1 MALKQ
6 LLITRRIAALEA
18 EQSELAKKIA
28 ATAERRAAW
37 KAREAQAE
45 TALGE
50 MDDHTT
56 AEERSAFETECS
68 EIEAEDTAI
77 TADET
82 AQNTRSSEIEEEIKK
97 LRGELEEIETRA
109 REAQKPQTAP
119 ESNPNKGESTM
130 RVYTNPNADYRERLR
145 AAAALPETRTFLGN
159 IKDIVR
165 GVTNAPLTVP
175 VTVLPLLRE
184 KVELYSKLL
193 KYTNFQSIRG
203 DAKQPILAAPPEAVW
218 TVNTGKINEVNLG
231 LYGINLGSHK
241 ISAYVGI
248 PNPYIEDSDE
258 NLLDISL
265 TAIGQGIGIGID
277 KAVLYGTGTNMP
289 YGIIPRLTATAK
301 PGCWD
306 TLMTGTFTAMT
317 SHVGKQSAAEV
328 TGGALLQ
335 ELFTVLGTA
344 KDKTGTGKKFWAMS
358 EETKTALLVMA
369 MNYNSSGAI
378 VAGIND
384 EMPILG
390 GKIETFDFMPAGV
403 ISGGY
408 GGGYTLVERSG
419 AKLVVSEHAKILDD
433 VTVCIGTARYD
444 GAPGIADSFAA
455 FSLNQT
461 AVSGTAVTFAKD
473 SANAAS

>member
-6 LLITRRIAALEA
+6 LLITRKIAELEK

-50 MDDHTT
+50 MDDNTT

-82 AQNTRSSEIEEEIKK
+82 AQNTRSGEIEDELTK
-97 LRGELEEIETRA
+97 LRGELDELNTRA
-109 REAQKPQTAP
+109 KQAAEPPKHQ
-119 ESNPNKGESTM
+119 NKGAESTM
-130 RVYTNPNADYRERLR
+130 RITGHPNADYRERLR
-145 AAAALPETRTFLGN
+145 AAVSLPETRTFLGDIRN
-159 IKDIVR
+159 IVR
-165 GVTNAPLTVP
+165 GITNAPLTVP
-175 VTVLPLLRE
+175 VAVLPLLRE
-184 KVELYSKLL
+184 KVEQYSKLL

-265 TAIGQGIGIGID
+265 TAIGQGIGIGVD
-277 KAVLYGTGTNMP
+277 KAILYGTGTNMP
-289 YGIIPRLTATAK
+289 VGIIPRLTATAK
-301 PGCWD
+301 PGYWD
-306 TLMTGTFTAMT
+306 TLMTGDFAAMT

-328 TGGALLQ
+328 TGDALLK
-335 ELFTVLGTA
+335 ELFTVLGRA

-358 EETKTALLVMA
+358 EETHTSLLVMA
-369 MNYNSSGAI
+369 MNYSASGAI

-390 GKIETFDFMPAGV
+390 GKIETFDFMPSGV
-403 ISGGY
+403 ITGGY

-419 AKLVVSEHAKILDD
+419 AKLTTSEHVKMLDD
-433 VTVCIGTARYD
+433 MTVCVGTARYD

-461 AVSGTAVTFAKD
+461 AVSGTAVTFTQDK
-473 SANAAS
+473 ANA

>member
-6 LLITRRIAALEA
+6 ILITRRIGELER
-18 EQSELAKKIA
+18 EQTELASKIA

-37 KAREAQAE
+37 KAREIQAE

-77 TADET
+77 TAEET
-82 AQNTRSSEIEEEIKK
+82 AQSTRASEIETELTK
-97 LRGELEEIETRA
+97 LRGELDELNTRA
-109 REAQKPQTAP
+109 KQAAEPPKHQ
-119 ESNPNKGESTM
+119 NKGAESTM
-130 RVYTNPNADYRERLR
+130 RITGNPNAEYRERLR
-145 AAAALPETRTFLGN
+145 AAAAQPETRTFLGDIRN
-159 IKDIVR
+159 IVR
-165 GVTNAPLTVP
+165 GITNAPLTVP
-175 VTVLPLLRE
+175 VHVLPLLRE
-184 KVELYSKLL
+184 KVGQYSKLL

-258 NLLDISL
+258 NLLDIAL
-265 TAIGQGIGIGID
+265 TAIGQGIGIGLD
-277 KAVLYGTGTNMP
+277 KAMLYGTGTNMP

-306 TLMTGTFTAMT
+306 TLMTGDFAAMT
-317 SHVGKQSAAEV
+317 SHVGRQSAETV
-328 TGGALLQ
+328 TGDDLLR

-358 EETKTALLVMA
+358 EETKTGLLVMA
-369 MNYNSSGAI
+369 MNYSASGAI

-384 EMPILG
+384 EMTIIG
-390 GKIETFDFMPAGV
+390 GRIETFDFMPSGV

-419 AKLVVSEHAKILDD
+419 AKLVTSEHVKILDD
-433 VTVCIGTARYD
+433 MTVCVGTARYD

-461 AVSGTAVTFAKD
+461 AVTADAVTFTQDK
-473 SANAAS
+473 ANA

>member
-82 AQNTRSSEIEEEIKK
+82 AQTTRSGEIEDELTK
-97 LRGELEEIETRA
+97 LRGELDELNTRA
-109 REAQKPQTAP
+109 KQAAEPPKHQ
-119 ESNPNKGESTM
+119 NKGAESTM
-130 RVYTNPNADYRERLR
+130 RITGHPNADYRERLR
-145 AAAALPETRTFLGN
+145 AAVSLPETRTFLEN

-165 GVTNAPLTVP
+165 GITNAPLTVP
-175 VTVLPLLRE
+175 AAVLPLLRE
-184 KVELYSKLL
+184 KVEQYSKLL

-258 NLLDISL
+258 NLLDIAL
-265 TAIGQGIGIGID
+265 TAIGQGIGIGVD
-277 KAVLYGTGTNMP
+277 KAILYGTGTNMP
-289 YGIIPRLTATAK
+289 VGIIPRLTASAK
-301 PGCWD
+301 PGYWD
-306 TLMTGTFTAMT
+306 TLMTADFTAMT
-317 SHVGKQSAAEV
+317 SHVGKQSAADV

-335 ELFTVLGTA
+335 EMFTVLGTA
-344 KDKTGTGKKFWAMS
+344 KDKTGTGRKFWAMS
-358 EETKTALLVMA
+358 EETKTTLLVMA

-384 EMPILG
+384 EMPIIG
-390 GKIETFDFMPAGV
+390 GKIETFDFMPSGV

-419 AKLVVSEHAKILDD
+419 AKLATSEHVKILDD

-444 GAPGIADSFAA
+444 GAPGIAESFAA

-461 AVSGTAVTFAKD
+461 AVSASAVTFAQDK
-473 SANAAS
+473 ANAAS

>member
-37 KAREAQAE
+37 KERETRAE

-50 MDDHTT
+50 MDDNTT

-77 TADET
+77 TADEQ
-82 AQNTRSSEIEEEIKK
+82 AQTTRSGEIEDELTK
-97 LRGELEEIETRA
+97 LRGELDELNTRA
-109 REAQKPQTAP
+109 KQAAEPPKHQ
-119 ESNPNKGESTM
+119 NKGAESTM
-130 RVYTNPNADYRERLR
+130 RITGHPNADYRERLR
-145 AAAALPETRTFLGN
+145 AMVALPETRTFLGDIRN
-159 IKDIVR
+159 IVR
-165 GVTNAPLTVP
+165 GITNAPLTVP
-175 VTVLPLLRE
+175 VAVLPLLRE
-184 KVELYSKLL
+184 KVEQYSKLL

-265 TAIGQGIGIGID
+265 TAIGQGIGIGVD
-277 KAVLYGTGTNMP
+277 KAILYGTGTNMP
-289 YGIIPRLTATAK
+289 VGIVPRLTASAK
-301 PGCWD
+301 PGYWD

-328 TGGALLQ
+328 TGDALLK

-358 EETKTALLVMA
+358 EETKTGLLVMA
-369 MNYNSSGAI
+369 MNYSASGAI

-384 EMPILG
+384 EMPIIG
-390 GKIETFDFMPAGV
+390 GRIETFDFMPSGV

-419 AKLVVSEHAKILDD
+419 TKLVTSEHVKILDD
-433 VTVCIGTARYD
+433 MTVCVGTARYD
-444 GAPGIADSFAA
+444 GAPGIAESFAA

-461 AVSGTAVTFAKD
+461 AVTADAVTFTQDK
-473 SANAAS
+473 ANA

>member
-37 KAREAQAE
+37 KAREERAE

-50 MDDHTT
+50 MNDNTT

-82 AQNTRSSEIEEEIKK
+82 AQTTRSGEIEDELTK
-97 LRGELEEIETRA
+97 LRGELDELNTRA
-109 REAQKPQTAP
+109 KQAAEPP
-119 ESNPNKGESTM
+119 EHQNKGAESTM
-130 RVYTNPNADYRERLR
+130 RITGHPNADYRERLR
-145 AAAALPETRTFLGN
+145 AAAALPETRTFLGDIRN
-159 IKDIVR
+159 IVR
-165 GVTNAPLTVP
+165 GITNAPLTVP

-277 KAVLYGTGTNMP
+277 KAMLYGTGTNMP

-317 SHVGKQSAAEV
+317 SHVGKQSAADV
-328 TGGALLQ
+328 AGGALLQ

-461 AVSGTAVTFAKD
+461 AVSGTAVTLAKD
-473 SANAAS
+473 SANASA